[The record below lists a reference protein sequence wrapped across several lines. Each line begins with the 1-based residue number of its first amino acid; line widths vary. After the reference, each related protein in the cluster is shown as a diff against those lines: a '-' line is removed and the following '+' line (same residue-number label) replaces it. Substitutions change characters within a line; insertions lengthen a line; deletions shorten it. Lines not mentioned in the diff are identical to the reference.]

1 MPCHRFVRC
10 LFIIRGFLNFIFDR
24 DWRNLILDKSIR
36 RGASKT
42 LRIPEYGWSSL
53 VRFIAYSL
61 EEFDI
66 LSLRSERNI
75 REVQKLESKCSQ
87 DLINFTNAGKARG
100 LVMLSLHYG
109 SFTIGILG
117 LRSLGLPIYVLGSNV
132 VNSSKL
138 PPSIR
143 SFFENKYRI
152 MNRFLNGG
160 EVMYLE
166 EQKKTFLKH
175 LKNGAMGVAL
185 ADLLAAGSNSSLRL
199 KIFENEA
206 QIQAGLA
213 HFAKKNEIPIGF
225 FLCRR
230 TLSGNLLFD
239 STICLD
245 LQKEVQELIDDCL
258 QKIIMTNQYPK
269 SHWLIADS
277 FSSLL
282 DCND

>member
-1 MPCHRFVRC
+1 
-10 LFIIRGFLNFIFDR
+10 
-24 DWRNLILDKSIR
+24 
-36 RGASKT
+36 
-42 LRIPEYGWSSL
+42 
-53 VRFIAYSL
+53 
-61 EEFDI
+61 
-66 LSLRSERNI
+66 
-75 REVQKLESKCSQ
+75 
-87 DLINFTNAGKARG
+87 
-100 LVMLSLHYG
+100 
-109 SFTIGILG
+109 
-117 LRSLGLPIYVLGSNV
+117 
-132 VNSSKL
+132 
-138 PPSIR
+138 
-143 SFFENKYRI
+143 